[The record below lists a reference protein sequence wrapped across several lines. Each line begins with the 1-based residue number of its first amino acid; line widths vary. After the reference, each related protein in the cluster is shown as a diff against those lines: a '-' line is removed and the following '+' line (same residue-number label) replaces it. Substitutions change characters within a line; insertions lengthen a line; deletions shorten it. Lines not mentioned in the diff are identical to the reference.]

1 MASGVARAR
10 SNWHN
15 IGMNRFETPP
25 ALADSQAHGNPGFGV
40 YVHWPFCLA
49 KCPYCDFNSH
59 VRAEKIDEDRFVA
72 AFRTEIAH
80 RAAQTPGRNVRS
92 IFFGGG
98 TPSLMRPEWVAA
110 IVLEARRL
118 WPAEEPLEI
127 TLEANPT
134 DAEAG
139 RFAGFAAAGVNRLS
153 LGVQA
158 LEDPALKFLGR
169 NHDAAEAR
177 RALDLA
183 RAAFPRLSID
193 LIYALPDQNPADWA
207 AALRQAIA
215 LGAEHISPYQLTI
228 EPGTPFDRAVGRG
241 RFAPPDPDTSA
252 SLYETTQAVLSTA
265 GFDAY
270 EVSNHARGLAARSRH
285 NLAYWRG
292 EDYLGVGPGAH
303 GRLTMSEGR
312 IATQAERGVPA
323 YIARVCEAGVGFASR
338 ERLAPR
344 DAAIER
350 LLLGLR
356 IDEGVAWDELA
367 ALSLDPAAAVI
378 SHLAGEGLVEAGAC
392 RLVATRKGRAV
403 LDSLV
408 SALIREP

>member
-1 MASGVARAR
+1 
-10 SNWHN
+10 
-15 IGMNRFETPP
+15 
-25 ALADSQAHGNPGFGV
+25 
-40 YVHWPFCLA
+40 
-49 KCPYCDFNSH
+49 
-59 VRAEKIDEDRFVA
+59 
-72 AFRTEIAH
+72 
-80 RAAQTPGRNVRS
+80 
-92 IFFGGG
+92 
-98 TPSLMRPEWVAA
+98 VAA
-110 IVLEARRL
+110 IVREARRL
-118 WPAEEPLEI
+118 WPADAPPEI
-127 TLEANPT
+127 SLEANPT

-158 LEDPALKFLGR
+158 LDDAALTFLGR

-177 RALDLA
+177 RALGVA

-193 LIYALPDQNPADWA
+193 LIYALQDKAPAEWA
-207 AALRQAIA
+207 AALRQAID

-241 RFAPPDPDTSA
+241 RFSPPDPDTSA
-252 SLYETTQAVLSTA
+252 SLYETTQAVLSAA

-270 EVSNHARGLAARSRH
+270 EVSNHAQGPAARSRH

-303 GRLTMSEGR
+303 GRLTTDEGR

-323 YIARVCEAGVGFASR
+323 YIARVREGGPGFAGR
-338 ERLAPR
+338 EVLTPR

-356 IDEGVAWDELA
+356 IDEGVGWAELA
-367 ALSLDPAAAVI
+367 ALDLTPDAPVI
-378 SHLAGEGLVEAGAC
+378 AHLAGEGLVEAGSR
-392 RLVATRKGRAV
+392 RLTATRKGRAV

-408 SALIREP
+408 SALIQGP